1 MLLSKGFST
10 TTRKFLP
17 LSCIFTLNLMH
28 TGWPRKNAPPYHR
41 YFISPFGSHFFR
53 YFSNQYTKQSKCK
66 SLVCSYR
73 VLQYV
78 LTSKVVKCQ
87 SWLQFVRNH
96 QTLQHG
102 HLFLSKFIQNHFFC
116 VARGFYTHFSVCKV
130 ILNRFLKQK
139 MDFSASE
146 IGTKSK
152 CVKFIKSVL
161 PHLNL

>member
-1 MLLSKGFST
+1 M
-10 TTRKFLP
+10 
-17 LSCIFTLNLMH
+17 IQLNLIILQSFVAKRLFINH
-28 TGWPRKNAPPYHR
+28 RHYTRWPRKNAPPHHR

-73 VLQYV
+73 VLYYV

-102 HLFLSKFIQNHFFC
+102 HLFLSKFIQNHFFGLQEAFTLIFQY
-116 VARGFYTHFSVCKV
+116 V
-130 ILNRFLKQK
+130 
-139 MDFSASE
+139 
-146 IGTKSK
+146 KS
-152 CVKFIKSVL
+152 F
-161 PHLNL
+161 

>member
-1 MLLSKGFST
+1 MYI
-10 TTRKFLP
+10 RP
-17 LSCIFTLNLMH
+17 

-73 VLQYV
+73 VLCYV

-96 QTLQHG
+96 RTLQHE
-102 HLFLSKFIQNHFFC
+102 HLFYQNSFKTIFW
-116 VARGFYTHFSVCKV
+116 VARGFCTHFSVSKV